1 MRQIFTVTT
10 FLFFLM
16 TFNSYSQTDVN
27 AGNTK
32 YAKDNFTLGN
42 FKGAL
47 DEYLLLIKTDSNNVT
62 YNFRI
67 GICYLYTNIDKTKAI
82 PYLERA
88 VTNPKV
94 DPAAWYELGHAY
106 MLNNSLDTAI
116 EYFGKY
122 VTITNGKENFEI
134 SSNRMIQM
142 CEEAKKQLKNPV
154 DVTIEN
160 LGPEINSAG
169 ADFNPYVPSDES
181 FLVFTSKRF
190 GNTGNLLDF
199 DGFNTSDIYISYIKY
214 DKWLK
219 AKGIGNTINSELVEE
234 TAGLTPDGTKLFVY
248 CDNYNAM
255 GQAMLSDRKG
265 KAFQKPD
272 FLGDNINS
280 IKLVSSATMSPN
292 KKILVISCDKNASG
306 GGMDLYMARK
316 LPSGAWSIPENL
328 GEVINTVYDEDY
340 PYFASD
346 GKTLYFS
353 SQGHESMGGFDI
365 FKTVYD
371 EKSNSWSNPVNIGYP
386 VNTTDDDMTISFSAT
401 GRHAYI
407 SSLRKGGYGDLD
419 IYKVIFNDVDPAYT
433 ILSGLL
439 VNKDSVSIFNVSDNA
454 HLDSTNT
461 DTLSIETID
470 NKEKKGKADF
480 KKQKDSTSV
489 NPHLPIETNVS
500 ITVFDKTL
508 SKVFGNYLPNKTSG
522 KYLVIL
528 PPGDYEL
535 AVNADGYEKYVET
548 IKVFDR
554 SINNEIAKDI
564 VLTPVEKKNK

>member
-1 MRQIFTVTT
+1 LLTIHT
-10 FLFFLM
+10 
-16 TFNSYSQTDVN
+16 YGQTDVST
-27 AGNTK
+27 GNNK
-32 YAKDNFTLGN
+32 NAKDNFTLGN

-47 DEYLLLIKTDSNNVT
+47 DEYLLLIKSDSNNVT

-67 GICYLYTNIDKTKAI
+67 GICYLYTNIDKSKAI
-82 PYLERA
+82 YYLERA
-88 VTNPKV
+88 VTNSKV

-106 MLNNSLDTAI
+106 MLNNSLDKAI

-122 VTITNGKENFEI
+122 VTVTNGKENFEI

-142 CEEAKKQLKNPV
+142 CEEAKKQIKNPIN
-154 DVTIEN
+154 VTVEN
-160 LGPEINSAG
+160 LGPEVNSAG

-181 FLVFTSKRF
+181 FLVFSSKRS

-199 DGFNTSDIYISYIKY
+199 DGYITSDVYISYQKY

-234 TAGLTPDGTKLFVY
+234 TAGLSPDGTKLFVY
-248 CDNYNAM
+248 CDNYNVM
-255 GQAMLSDRKG
+255 GQAMLSERKG

-280 IKLVSSATMSPN
+280 IKLVSSATISPN
-292 KKILVISCDKNASG
+292 KKILVFACDKNSSSA
-306 GGMDLYMARK
+306 GMDLYMAKK
-316 LPSGAWSIPENL
+316 LPSGSWGVPENL
-328 GEVINTVYDEDY
+328 GAVINTVYDEDF
-340 PYFASD
+340 PYFAAD

-353 SQGHESMGGFDI
+353 SQGHESMGGYDI

-371 EKSNSWSNPVNIGYP
+371 EKSNTWSEPVNIGYP
-386 VNTTDDDMTISFSAT
+386 VNTTDDDMTISFSAS

-433 ILSGLL
+433 VLTGSL
-439 VNKDSVSIFNVSDNA
+439 VNKDSVSIYKVA
-454 HLDSTNT
+454 TTETVIDSSKT
-461 DTLSIETID
+461 DTSGTEIKD
-470 NKEKKGKADF
+470 KKNKTNLKN
-480 KKQKDSTSV
+480 QKDAAIANGQQQSEIKTSIQV
-489 NPHLPIETNVS
+489 T
-500 ITVFDKTL
+500 DKTT

-522 KYLVIL
+522 KFLIIL

-535 AVNADGYEKYVET
+535 AVNADGYEKYTEI

-554 SINNEIAKDI
+554 SVNSEIAKDI
-564 VLTPVEKKNK
+564 VLTPSEKDKKN